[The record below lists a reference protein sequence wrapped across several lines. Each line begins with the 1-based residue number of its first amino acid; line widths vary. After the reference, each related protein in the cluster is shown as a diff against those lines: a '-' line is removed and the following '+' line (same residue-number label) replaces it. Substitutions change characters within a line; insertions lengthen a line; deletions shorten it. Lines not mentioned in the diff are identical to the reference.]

1 MWGGRMCEMCEWGD
15 TQDPKRIVVAHEA
28 EGEIDLTEIR
38 PTSRVLLL
46 SGQTNW
52 PWREEKHDE

>member
-1 MWGGRMCEMCEWGD
+1 MCEMCEWGD